1 METTALFVLRWQ
13 DFVDVSIVAF
23 IIYNILLWTRNRNA
37 NKLLQ
42 GFFIVIILYSIS
54 HFLKL
59 YTIDWIMQKLA
70 MIMLFVF
77 LIVFQPELRQ
87 FLARLGQGTPF
98 SRFWVNNKVNDGVFT
113 IQFIQNLIKV
123 IDILA
128 ENKIGS
134 LVVIERMN
142 NLDSI
147 KETGVELNAMFSNE
161 LLFSIFYGKNPL
173 HDGAVVLTGNRIEAA
188 GCLLP
193 LTQTKLRDR
202 SLGTRHRAAL
212 GLVELTDAI
221 VLVTSEET
229 GIISIAKDGKLYRKL
244 NRKKLG
250 EHLLSYLEIDI
261 EKAPTQPEISDSFHK
276 VVDSILGFFNKKPKS

>member
-1 METTALFVLRWQ
+1 MDYSSLFFFRWQ
-13 DFVDVSIVAF
+13 DLIDVSIVSF
-23 IIYNILLWTRNRNA
+23 FIYNVLVWTRNRNA

-42 GFFIVIILYSIS
+42 GFLIILILYSIS
-54 HFLKL
+54 HFLQL
-59 YTIDWIMQKLA
+59 YTIDWLMQKLA

-87 FLARLGQGTPF
+87 FLERLGQGTPF
-98 SRFWVNNKVNDGVFT
+98 SNLWAHDKVSDNTFS

-123 IDILA
+123 IDMLA

-134 LVVIERMN
+134 IVVIERMN

-147 KETGVELNAMFSNE
+147 KDTGVELNAVFSNE
-161 LLFSIFYGKNPL
+161 LLISIFYGKNPL
-173 HDGAVVLTGNRIEAA
+173 HDGAVVLTGSRIEAA

-193 LTQTKLRDR
+193 LTQSKLRDR

-250 EHLLSYLEIDI
+250 EHLLSYLEVDI
-261 EKAPTQPEISDSFHK
+261 ESTSTKDTSKGFQHVLDNLFSAFKKSD
-276 VVDSILGFFNKKPKS
+276 DL